1 MITTIEPASASGET
15 AGDPPS
21 SVRWRG
27 RARWVGL
34 GLIGSGLA
42 LIPWLF
48 VLAVGLPASTTA
60 AHWSTAWVGLDGL
73 EALGLITTGVLLN
86 RRDPRRCLAATV
98 TATLL
103 TVDAWF
109 DVTTAAPGADRATA
123 VAMAAGLELPLAIL
137 CAVLAVR
144 TLPRTGDLVVQAGVQ
159 VALLGQEGDELRRS
173 PGRPVV

>member
-1 MITTIEPASASGET
+1 MITCVRPASAPSET
-15 AGDPPS
+15 AGDPPTP
-21 SVRWRG
+21 VRRRG

-48 VLAVGLPASTTA
+48 VLAAGLPASTTA

-73 EALGLITTGVLLN
+73 EAIGLITTGLLLN

-103 TVDAWF
+103 AVDAWF
-109 DVTTAAPGADRATA
+109 DVTTAAPGADQATA
-123 VAMAAGLELPLAIL
+123 IAMAAGLEIPLAIL
-137 CAVLAVR
+137 CATLAAR
-144 TLPRTGDLVVQAGVQ
+144 TLSGTRPR
-159 VALLGQEGDELRRS
+159 R
-173 PGRPVV
+173 